1 MAEQMKEAN
10 KEASSRKKILQGLV
24 VSDKADKTITVKT
37 ERQIAHPLYR
47 KYYKQSKKIT
57 AHDEN
62 NECGIGDLVKVQEI
76 RPLSKTKRWN
86 LIEILEK
93 AK

>member
-76 RPLSKTKRWN
+76 RPLSRTKRWN
-86 LIEILEK
+86 LIEVLEK